1 MLREHYSKFIK
12 FEIIECCDFVYDFI
26 EPGMKVESKQVLVNK
41 SMPTITVPAAG
52 AAPNQPIQP
61 EYRDVPTR

>member
-1 MLREHYSKFIK
+1 
-12 FEIIECCDFVYDFI
+12 
-26 EPGMKVESKQVLVNK
+26 MKVESKQVLVNK